1 MALGL
6 VPEIID
12 PVDVVPI
19 FRRSLRVVD
28 ADVTE
33 LRDVQHIVA
42 VEAIGAD
49 DTVRLDLA

>member
-1 MALGL
+1 MALSL

-19 FRRSLRVVD
+19 FRKGLRVVD
-28 ADVTE
+28 ADVSE

-42 VEAIGAD
+42 AEAIGAG